1 MTQTSDGD
9 LVGAAVLDRDG
20 RAGRIVA
27 PPTPST
33 GADGDAVLIEF
44 AHGRTV
50 LLGRNLLIPEGDG
63 AFRLPVS
70 ADELEPPSG
79 EGAVREVQVGGVE
92 VIPLVEERARV
103 AKRRVVTGVVRVQKR
118 VHEWE
123 EVVDEP
129 LTRVRVDVEHRPVN
143 IWVHTPPPVRT
154 EGDTTVIP
162 LLEEVLV
169 VQRRLRV
176 TEEVRITRR
185 RERFRAPQRVV
196 LRREEAEVERLA
208 ADEARDKAAD

>member
-1 MTQTSDGD
+1 VTQTSDGG

-20 RAGRIVA
+20 RPGRIVA
-27 PPTPST
+27 PPTPSA

-44 AHGRTV
+44 AHGRT
-50 LLGRNLLIPEGDG
+50 LLLDRNLLIPEGDG

-79 EGAVREVQVGGVE
+79 AGAVREVQVGGVE

-103 AKRRVVTGVVRVQKR
+103 AKRRVVTGAVRVQKR
-118 VHEWE
+118 VREWE

-129 LTRVRVDVEHRPVN
+129 LTRVRVDVERRPIN
-143 IWVHTPPPVRT
+143 IWVHTPPPVRI

>member
-1 MTQTSDGD
+1 MTQTSKRD

-27 PPTPST
+27 PPTPPA
-33 GADGDAVLIEF
+33 GAGGDAVLIEF

-50 LLGRNLLIPEGDG
+50 LLGRDLLIPEGDG
-63 AFRLPVS
+63 VFRLAVS
-70 ADELEPPSG
+70 ADELEPTSG
-79 EGAVREVQVGGVE
+79 GGAAREVQVGGVE

-103 AKRRVVTGVVRVQKR
+103 DKRRVVTGGVRVQKR
-118 VHEWE
+118 VRERE
-123 EVVDEP
+123 EIVDEP

-162 LLEEVLV
+162 LLEEVPV

-208 ADEARDKAAD
+208 ADEARDEQAD

>member
-1 MTQTSDGD
+1 MTQTSDSG

-20 RAGRIVA
+20 RPGRIVA
-27 PPTPST
+27 PPTPSA

-44 AHGRTV
+44 AHGRT
-50 LLGRNLLIPEGDG
+50 LLLDRNLLISEGDG

-70 ADELEPPSG
+70 ADE
-79 EGAVREVQVGGVE
+79 EVQVGGVE

-103 AKRRVVTGVVRVQKR
+103 AKRRVVTGAVRVQKR
-118 VHEWE
+118 VREWE

-129 LTRVRVDVEHRPVN
+129 LTRVRVDVERRPIN
-143 IWVHTPPPVRT
+143 IWVHTPPPVRI

-208 ADEARDKAAD
+208 AAEARDAEKPAD